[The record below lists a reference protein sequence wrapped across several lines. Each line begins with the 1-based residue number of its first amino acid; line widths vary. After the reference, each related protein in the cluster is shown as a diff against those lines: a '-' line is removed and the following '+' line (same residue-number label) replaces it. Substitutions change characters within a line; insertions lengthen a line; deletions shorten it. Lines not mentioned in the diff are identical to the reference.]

1 MKQMNNAFVCDRN
14 TTFNYIP
21 GNREVIDQKHV
32 RSIMNAMMRGEFI
45 PPIIVD
51 RKTNFVMDGQHRNE
65 ARMFLLKEGIE
76 IALGVIYADFDNPL
90 LAAIMYNNKRKEWRI
105 ASYVKAYIHDNRES
119 YKLLH
124 NFCETHELFATGKKY
139 KYSCAITLLTHMYDT
154 EVMKNGDLVIT
165 QEQCNNAEVVYNELL
180 ELSKFLRCI
189 TTKSV
194 LKAWIAARSEI
205 IQKIHMQDYIMLA
218 KNKLV
223 PPASLRISEWHNA
236 FLKVLK

>member
-1 MKQMNNAFVCDRN
+1 MNNAFVCDQ
-14 TTFNYIP
+14 TTMFNYVP
-21 GNREVIDQKHV
+21 GNREVIDQKHI

-51 RKTNFVMDGQHRNE
+51 QKTNFVIDGQHRNE

-76 IALGVIYADFDNPL
+76 IELGVIYANFDNPL
-90 LAAIMYNNKRKEWRI
+90 LAAIMHNNKRKEWRI

-124 NFCETHELFATGKKY
+124 HFCETHELFATGKKY
-139 KYSCAITLLTHMYDT
+139 KYSCAIILLTHTYDT
-154 EVMKNGDLVIT
+154 EVLKNGNLVIT
-165 QEQCNNAEVVYNELL
+165 QEQCKNAEVIYNELL
-180 ELSKFLRCI
+180 ELYKLIKCV
-189 TTKSV
+189 TNKSII
-194 LKAWIAARSEI
+194 KAWLAARFEI
-205 IQKIHMQDYIMLA
+205 IHKINMQDYILLA

-223 PPASLRISEWHNA
+223 PPASFRISEWHNA